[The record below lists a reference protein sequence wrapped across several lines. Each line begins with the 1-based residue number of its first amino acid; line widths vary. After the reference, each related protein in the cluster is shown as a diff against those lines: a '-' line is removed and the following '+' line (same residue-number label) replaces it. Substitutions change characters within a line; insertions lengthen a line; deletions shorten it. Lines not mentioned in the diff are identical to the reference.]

1 VNTEI
6 DIQNTVHHKAIV
18 KARNE
23 HYLEFKQR
31 FAESL
36 NLIMSRYDEERKL
49 ELRFA
54 QYWQENLKEIT
65 AKHI

>member
-1 VNTEI
+1 MAEKDGEEIERNEVNSEI

-23 HYLEFKQR
+23 NYNEFKQR

-54 QYWQENLKEIT
+54 
-65 AKHI
+65 